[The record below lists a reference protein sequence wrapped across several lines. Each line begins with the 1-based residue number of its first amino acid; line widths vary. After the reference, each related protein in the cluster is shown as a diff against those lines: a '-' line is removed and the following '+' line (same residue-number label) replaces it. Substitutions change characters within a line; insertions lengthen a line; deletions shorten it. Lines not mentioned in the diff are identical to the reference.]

1 MKKLQAQITKRL
13 VAAMLVTAAV
23 IGLSALAITHA
34 PTQNRNSAVRSLK
47 SIQTDKATLFY
58 ADNSPDRC
66 MFVERVLLSTSEDK
80 AATENLKLV
89 AATL

>member
-1 MKKLQAQITKRL
+1 MNKHLRGITQRIVAGIL
-13 VAAMLVTAAV
+13 VAVAV
-23 IGLSALAITHA
+23 VGVSAVAIHA
-34 PTQNRNSAVRSLK
+34 PDQKSAARSLG

-58 ADNSPDRC
+58 ADQKVQRC
-66 MFVERVLLSTSEDK
+66 YFVEMALPGTSESK

>member
-1 MKKLQAQITKRL
+1 MNKLQAQIKKRL
-13 VAAMLVTAAV
+13 VAAMLVTVAV
-23 IGLSALAITHA
+23 IGLSVLAMYAPIQNQNALTR
-34 PTQNRNSAVRSLK
+34 PLK

-58 ADNSPDRC
+58 ADNRQDRMQC
-66 MFVERVLLSTSEDK
+66 VEMVLPGTAESK

>member
-1 MKKLQAQITKRL
+1 MKNLQAKNTIRL

-23 IGLSALAITHA
+23 IGLSALAMHA
-34 PTQNRNSAVRSLK
+34 PTQNQNSVARSLK

-58 ADNSPDRC
+58 TDNRQDRNWC
-66 MFVERVLLSTSEDK
+66 VEMVLLGTNESK

>member
-1 MKKLQAQITKRL
+1 MKKLQAQTTIRL

-23 IGLSALAITHA
+23 IGLSAIAMHA
-34 PTQNRNSAVRSLK
+34 PTQNQTSLTRSLK
-47 SIQTDKATLFY
+47 SIQTDKATSFY
-58 ADNSPDRC
+58 ADNRQNRC
-66 MFVERVLLSTSEDK
+66 YFVEMVLSGTSESK